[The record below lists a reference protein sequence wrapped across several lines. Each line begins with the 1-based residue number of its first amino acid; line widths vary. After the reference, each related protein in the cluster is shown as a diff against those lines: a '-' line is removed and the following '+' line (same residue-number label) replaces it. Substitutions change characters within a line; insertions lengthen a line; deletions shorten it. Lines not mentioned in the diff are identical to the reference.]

1 MSDYGEMFSSEIP
14 GMKAKTPQVPPEK
27 TKRPYTKR
35 EKTASPLALTE
46 AITAEEA
53 DVLTEM
59 LGEYNFKIYRQAAVL
74 VELLELVPQDRR
86 RRAAALIA
94 KIQQGTLKFF

>member
-1 MSDYGEMFSSEIP
+1 MNDYGEMFSSEIP
-14 GMKAKTPQVPPEK
+14 GAKTKTPQVPPEK

-35 EKTASPLALTE
+35 EKSALHPPATE
-46 AITAEEA
+46 AITEQDA
-53 DVLTEM
+53 DILTEM
-59 LGEYNFKIYRQAAVL
+59 LGEHNVKIYQQATVL
-74 VELLELVPQDRR
+74 IELLELVPEDRR